1 MNWIDVDTYLRKFI
15 SFKVSMDTGKV
26 SQYAEKFQEYFS
38 MFDVS
43 KENKTEVEQFIADI
57 LTGLDMR
64 TLLICLHPADGQ
76 FRFLREKAHNV

>member
-1 MNWIDVDTYLRKFI
+1 MLDAADQELSVFSKDVENAGKLAMETVKATLTKVASELCKNKVGID
-15 SFKVSMDTGKV
+15 
-26 SQYAEKFQEYFS
+26 
-38 MFDVS
+38 
-43 KENKTEVEQFIADI
+43 FIADI